1 MTSKQKVDYAL
12 RQVVTHHDFFGP
24 AAMAMPWRECAEI
37 PTACTDGISIRYNP
51 EFIDG
56 LSKAQTVGLALHE
69 LLHPLLGHLERMAY
83 QFREDRLTANKAAD
97 YEINNFLLSY
107 NKDVAFPVSLPP
119 DGCIDV
125 EKWGD
130 LSAEVIYKRIKE
142 TPPDKPKDG
151 DSKSGDGDSESGD
164 GDSKSGDGD
173 SKGGDG
179 DSKSGGSHLSSCGE
193 FELPTDSST
202 SVQDQARKWREILG
216 SCIQIAKLRGQGG
229 GDFIQKLEGLFDSPV
244 SLEELLSKYVNEFCV
259 GDGSTKPDRRFLAL
273 HDVCIAGIEDERH
286 GTLVFVRDT
295 SGSINSETMGSITS
309 IIQDT
314 VDTLGF
320 EKVAV
325 IDADAEV
332 QDVRYYDPYEPISL
346 EVKGRGGTDF
356 APAFEYI
363 EENIEEARVVIYLT
377 DGYGPFPNPEPSIP
391 TLWITYGLNEK
402 HFPFGDVVELSE
414 ILASR

>member
-24 AAMAMPWRECAEI
+24 AAMAMPWQECAEI

-83 QFREDRLTANKAAD
+83 QFREDRFTANKAAD
-97 YEINNFLLSY
+97 YKINNFLSSY

-119 DGCIDV
+119 DGCVDV

-142 TPPDKPKDG
+142 TPPDKPEDGDG
-151 DSKSGDGDSESGD
+151 DSKSGD

-179 DSKSGGSHLSSCGE
+179 DSKSGDGDSKGGDGHPSSCGE

-202 SVQDQARKWREILG
+202 KTKQG
-216 SCIQIAKLRGQGG
+216 SGA
-229 GDFIQKLEGLFDSPV
+229 
-244 SLEELLSKYVNEFCV
+244 
-259 GDGSTKPDRRFLAL
+259 
-273 HDVCIAGIEDERH
+273 
-286 GTLVFVRDT
+286 
-295 SGSINSETMGSITS
+295 
-309 IIQDT
+309 
-314 VDTLGF
+314 
-320 EKVAV
+320 
-325 IDADAEV
+325 
-332 QDVRYYDPYEPISL
+332 IS
-346 EVKGRGGTDF
+346 
-356 APAFEYI
+356 
-363 EENIEEARVVIYLT
+363 
-377 DGYGPFPNPEPSIP
+377 
-391 TLWITYGLNEK
+391 
-402 HFPFGDVVELSE
+402 
-414 ILASR
+414 